1 MSTLRCTTA
10 IVDLLRRTID
20 EHRRLDRSP
29 LSPER
34 RPHAAQEPAPDVSLA
49 PVASFFALAFALSW
63 AWWLVLLAGGDRVRR
78 GEGWPT
84 HIPGM
89 MGPLLAALI
98 VLAGTEGRAGVR
110 RWLAGM
116 TRVPRE
122 RRWQLASVAPLGFAA
137 VGVAL
142 AAAFSEL
149 PSAREFISFS
159 GVAADAGL
167 FALVLLV
174 SAFGEEAGWRG
185 YALPRL
191 QRRLGPLRAT
201 LVLAL
206 LWALWHAPLFIL
218 LDSYQG
224 FGPPAAVGFLI
235 GLTAGALVLTALYN
249 HTGGSILAVAVWHAS
264 YNLSAATAAA
274 DGTVAAVS
282 TACVIAWA
290 ISLVHREAAGRPAR
304 GGSPP

>member
-1 MSTLRCTTA
+1 MDRPA
-10 IVDLLRRTID
+10 AGPFVAVDQ
-20 EHRRLDRSP
+20 
-29 LSPER
+29 

-89 MGPLLAALI
+89 MGPLLAALV

-116 TRVPRE
+116 ARAPRA
-122 RRWQLASVAPLGFAA
+122 RRWQLASLAPLGFAA
-137 VGVAL
+137 VGAAL

-159 GVAADAGL
+159 GVAADAAV
-167 FALVLLV
+167 FALLLLV

-206 LWALWHAPLFIL
+206 LWALWHTPLFML
-218 LDSYQG
+218 LDSYRG
-224 FGPPAAVGFLI
+224 FGPPAAAGFVI
-235 GLTAGALVLTALYN
+235 GLTAGALVLPALYN

-274 DGTVAAVS
+274 DGTIAAIS

-290 ISLVHREAAGRPAR
+290 ISLIHREAAGRRAL
-304 GGSPP
+304 GGSPA